1 MNKTWQV
8 TKYVLSDI
16 VAAASAWILFY
27 TYRKVNVES
36 VKFGIEVPV
45 LFDYKFIEGL
55 LTVTIFWL
63 FIYVLFGTY
72 RNIFR
77 KSRLRE
83 LGQTLL
89 LSLIGSLIIFF
100 ALLLDDVII
109 NYKSYY
115 MSVLTLF
122 AAHFL
127 LTATGRFLFSSIINY
142 DWE

>member
-63 FIYVLFGTY
+63 FIYVLLELIE
-72 RNIFR
+72 IF
-77 KSRLRE
+77 SGN
-83 LGQTLL
+83 LG
-89 LSLIGSLIIFF
+89 
-100 ALLLDDVII
+100 
-109 NYKSYY
+109 
-115 MSVLTLF
+115 
-122 AAHFL
+122 
-127 LTATGRFLFSSIINY
+127 
-142 DWE
+142 